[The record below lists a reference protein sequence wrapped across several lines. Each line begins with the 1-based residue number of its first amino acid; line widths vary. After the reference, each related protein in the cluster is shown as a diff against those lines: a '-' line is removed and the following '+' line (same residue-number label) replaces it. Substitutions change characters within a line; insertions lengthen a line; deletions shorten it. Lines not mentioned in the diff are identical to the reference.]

1 MTTLIGTLFP
11 RSLGRRPWHLCV
23 LSTAILTT
31 TSRTVHGMALV
42 SQRHAYKPPLW
53 ARDKF
58 TNLPSQGRLTL
69 GNFPTPLYQ
78 LPACQ
83 VPPGSN
89 NSNTWYVKR
98 DDSSGGVELG
108 GNKVRKLE
116 FLLAAA
122 VAGSYDSVITIGGEQ
137 SNHCRATAAACRM
150 VGLEPHLILRSKR
163 ADEDL
168 GFVGNLLVD
177 RLLQSAIYTCTPGEY
192 GRVGSTALVSGLA
205 RTLEAQGKTP
215 YCIPVGGSNG
225 LGTWGYLEGVQEFL
239 TQWKELVSPTKTVDH
254 IVFACGSG
262 GTAAGIA
269 LGVAFAFAEEEHKPT
284 VHAIGV
290 CDDPDYFY
298 RHVADIADEMG
309 LIVPQGWSSSE
320 AFLRAHFIVHQGKG
334 LGYAVSTAEELQFVQ
349 AFGRSTGIVLDPV
362 YSGKALYNFCN
373 FMTENDVSF
382 RDAQILFW
390 HTGGALGL
398 YDKVSALEGSLQASS
413 PCQRLDVYGKG
424 NGVVDISE

>member
-1 MTTLIGTLFP
+1 MTTLIGKLFH
-11 RSLGRRPWHLCV
+11 RSPGRSPWRLCV
-23 LSTAILTT
+23 LSILAVP
-31 TSRTVHGMALV
+31 RKTVHGMALA
-42 SQRHAYKPPLW
+42 SQTHDYAPPLW
-53 ARDKF
+53 AQDKF
-58 TNLPSQGRLTL
+58 TNLPTQGRLCL

-78 LPACQ
+78 LPESAL
-83 VPPGSN
+83 PDSLAGRGL
-89 NSNTWYVKR
+89 TWYVKR

-116 FLLAAA
+116 FLLAEA

-168 GFVGNLLVD
+168 GLVGNLLVD
-177 RLLQSAIYTCTPGEY
+177 RLLQSQIYTCTPGEY
-192 GRVGSTALVSGLA
+192 GRMGSTALVSGLA
-205 RTLEAQGKTP
+205 RALQGQGKKP

-225 LGTWGYLEGVQEFL
+225 LGTWGYLEGVQELL
-239 TQWKELVSPTKTVDH
+239 TQWKELVSTTQAVDH

-269 LGVAFAFAEEEHKPT
+269 LGVAFAFAKQDRKPT

-298 RHVADIADEMG
+298 RHVAGIADEMG
-309 LIVPQGWSSSE
+309 LVVPDGWSTTE
-320 AFLRAHFIVHQGKG
+320 EFLRAHFVVHQGKG
-334 LGYAVSTAEELQFVQ
+334 LGYAVSTKEELQFVQ
-349 AFGRSTGIVLDPV
+349 YFGRSTGIVLDPV
-362 YSGKALYNFCN
+362 YSGKALYNFVN
-373 FMTENDVSF
+373 FMTEDDETF
-382 RDAQILFW
+382 RDAQVLFW

-398 YDKVSALEGSLQASS
+398 YDKVSDLEESLQAKS
-413 PCQRLDVYGKG
+413 PCQRLDVYGTG